1 MYDVPLLAFD
11 TATLRIRADDG
22 SVNRSV
28 RLCARESQ
36 PTAYSTE
43 TTLGLELSR

>member
-11 TATLRIRADDG
+11 TATPRVRADDG
-22 SVNRSV
+22 AVNRSD
-28 RLCARESQ
+28 RLSARESQ

-43 TTLGLELSR
+43 SPFGLELSR